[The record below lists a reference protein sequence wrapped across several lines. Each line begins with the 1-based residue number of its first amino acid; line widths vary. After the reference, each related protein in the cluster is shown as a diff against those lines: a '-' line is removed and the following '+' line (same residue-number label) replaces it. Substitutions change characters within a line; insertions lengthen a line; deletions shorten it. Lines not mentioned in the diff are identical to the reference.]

1 MIITDYNKM
10 TPSELQ
16 IISDNTGIE
25 FQIND
30 GRIVGT
36 VKKSEN

>member
-10 TPSELQ
+10 TPSELNT
-16 IISDNTGIE
+16 ISKKTGIE

>member
-10 TPSELQ
+10 TPSELN
-16 IISDNTGIE
+16 IISKKTGIE

>member
-1 MIITDYNKM
+1 MIVTDYNQM
-10 TPSELQ
+10 SLNELQ
-16 IISDNTGIE
+16 IVAGITGIE

-36 VKKSEN
+36 VKKSES